1 MISVNNISVLFGGEA
16 LFENISFLI
25 NKQDRIGLAGR
36 NGAGKST
43 MLKLIVGINNPS
55 SGEIARPTDIK
66 MAYLPQDLIHKNG
79 KTVMEEAKEA
89 FFEINEMNDRMNFLT
104 KELEIRTDYESNAY
118 GKLID
123 EITDISHRLEIF
135 GGGDTDG
142 DTEKILM
149 GLGFLRSDFSRLTD
163 EFSGGWRMRIELA
176 KLLLQRPDI
185 LLLDE
190 PTNHLDIES
199 IQWLE
204 DFLQN
209 FEGAVVLIS
218 HDKIFLDNITKRTIE
233 IVNGRIYD
241 YKANYTKY
249 LELRKERKQQVESAV
264 KNQQKYIEQ
273 TQTLI
278 DKYKAKAS
286 KASFAQSLMKKLD
299 RLDIIESEDDDQAS
313 MHFRFPPP
321 ALSGK
326 IISRVEEVEKTYGEK
341 LIFKN
346 VDLVI
351 ERGDKVAFV
360 GKNGEG
366 KSTLIKI
373 INKLIPHGGNV
384 EIGHNVKIGYFAQT
398 QADEL
403 DGTLSVFETIDELAA
418 GEIRKNVRNLL
429 GAFLFSGEDV
439 DKKVRVLSGGERNRL
454 ALCKLLLEPYNL
466 LILDE
471 PTNHLDIKSK
481 EILKRALVTFTGTV
495 IIVSHDRD
503 FLQDLTNKVY
513 EFRNQQVKEVVGT
526 INEYLIQRKLDRLQ
540 ELEKGQSDN
549 KIKKE
554 KQSTSNTEEKSNRDK
569 EQRQIKSKIEKL
581 ELEIEVMEKDVNGM
595 DHFMNSSDFYA
606 EGKDNSQYVK
616 KYELLKAE
624 LRNKTSEWENLASQ
638 IIE

>member
-1 MISVNNISVLFGGEA
+1 MISVNNISVLFGGEP

-43 MLKLIVGINNPS
+43 MLKLIVGLNNPS

-79 KTVMEEAKEA
+79 KTVIEEAKEA
-89 FFEINEMNDRMNFLT
+89 FYEINEMNNRMNFLT
-104 KELEIRTDYESNAY
+104 KELEVRTDYESNAY
-118 GKLID
+118 GKIID
-123 EITDISHRLEIF
+123 EVTEISHRLEIF
-135 GGGDTDG
+135 GGGDMDG
-142 DTEKILM
+142 ETEKILL
-149 GLGFLRSDFSRLTD
+149 GLGFTREDFLKLTD
-163 EFSGGWRMRIELA
+163 DFSGGWRMRIELA
-176 KLLLQRPDI
+176 KLLLQKPDV

-233 IVNGRIYD
+233 IVAGKIYD
-241 YKANYTKY
+241 YKANYTRY
-249 LELRKERKQQVESAV
+249 LELRKERKQQIDNAV

-299 RLDIIESEDDDQAS
+299 RLDIIESEDNDQAS

-321 ALSGK
+321 ASSGK
-326 IISRVEEVEKTYGEK
+326 IISRVEDVEKKYDTK
-341 LIFKN
+341 LIFRDVN
-346 VDLVI
+346 LVI

-373 INKLIPHGGNV
+373 INKILPHTGNV
-384 EIGHNVKIGYFAQT
+384 ELGHNVKIGYFAQT

-403 DGTLSVFETIDELAA
+403 DGNMSVFETIDELAA

-439 DKKVRVLSGGERNRL
+439 DKKVKVLSGGERNRL
-454 ALCKLLLEPYNL
+454 ALCKLLLEPYNF

-481 EILKRALVTFTGTV
+481 EILKRALVNFEGTV
-495 IIVSHDRD
+495 VIVSHDRD

-513 EFRNQQVKEVVGT
+513 EFRNQQVKEVIGT
-526 INEYLIQRKLDRLQ
+526 INEYLSQRKLDRLQ
-540 ELEKGQSDN
+540 ELEKGSVVN
-549 KIKKE
+549 KVKKE
-554 KQSTSNTEEKSNRDK
+554 KTLTLDEKSARDK
-569 EQRQIKSKIEKL
+569 EQRNLKNKIEKI
-581 ELEIEVMEKDVNGM
+581 EQEIEAIEKEINGM

-606 EGKDNSQYVK
+606 EGKDNSQYIK
-616 KYELLKAE
+616 KYELTKAD
-624 LRNKTSEWENLASQ
+624 LRNKNAEWETLASQ
-638 IIE
+638 IID

>member
-1 MISVNNISVLFGGEA
+1 MISVNNISVLFGGEP

-43 MLKLIVGINNPS
+43 MLKLIVGLNNPT

-104 KELEIRTDYESNAY
+104 KELETRTDYESNAY
-118 GKLID
+118 GKIID
-123 EITDISHRLEIF
+123 EVTEISHRLEIF
-135 GGGDTDG
+135 GGGDMEG
-142 DTEKILM
+142 ETEKILL
-149 GLGFLRSDFSRLTD
+149 GLGFTRADFSRLTD
-163 EFSGGWRMRIELA
+163 DFSGGWRMRIELA
-176 KLLLQRPDI
+176 KLLLQKPDV

-204 DFLQN
+204 DFLQS

-233 IVNGRIYD
+233 IVSGKIYD
-241 YKANYTKY
+241 YKANYTRY
-249 LELRKERKQQVESAV
+249 LELRKERKQQVENAV

-299 RLDIIESEDDDQAS
+299 RLDIIEAEDDDQAS

-321 ALSGK
+321 ASSGK
-326 IISRVEEVEKTYGEK
+326 IISRVENVGKSYGEK

-346 VDLVI
+346 ADLVI

-373 INKLIPHGGNV
+373 INKLIPYDGNV

-403 DGTLSVFETIDELAA
+403 DGNLTVFETIDELAA

-429 GAFLFSGEDV
+429 GAFLFSGDDV
-439 DKKVRVLSGGERNRL
+439 DKKVKVLSGGERNRL

-466 LILDE
+466 LVLDE

-481 EILKRALVTFTGTV
+481 EILKRALVNFEGTV

-513 EFRNQQVKEVVGT
+513 EFRNQQVKEVIGT
-526 INEYLIQRKLDRLQ
+526 INEYLAQRKLDRLE
-540 ELEKGQSDN
+540 ELEKGGVTS
-549 KIKKE
+549 KTKKE
-554 KQSTSNTEEKSNRDK
+554 KTTISVDEKSQRDK
-569 EQRQIKSKIEKL
+569 EQRQLKSKIEKL
-581 ELEIEVMEKDVNGM
+581 ELDIETLEKEISGM

-606 EGKDNSQYVK
+606 EGKDNSQYIK
-616 KYELLKAE
+616 KYELTKSE
-624 LRNKTSEWENLASQ
+624 LRNKTSEWETLASQ
-638 IIE
+638 IID

>member
-1 MISVNNISVLFGGEA
+1 
-16 LFENISFLI
+16 
-25 NKQDRIGLAGR
+25 
-36 NGAGKST
+36 
-43 MLKLIVGINNPS
+43 
-55 SGEIARPTDIK
+55 
-66 MAYLPQDLIHKNG
+66 
-79 KTVMEEAKEA
+79 
-89 FFEINEMNDRMNFLT
+89 MNFLT
-104 KELEIRTDYESNAY
+104 KELEVRTDYESNAY
-118 GKLID
+118 GKIID
-123 EITDISHRLEIF
+123 EVTEISHRLEIF
-135 GGGDTDG
+135 GGGDMDG
-142 DTEKILM
+142 ETEKILL
-149 GLGFLRSDFSRLTD
+149 GLGFTREDFLRLTD
-163 EFSGGWRMRIELA
+163 DFSGGWRMRIELA
-176 KLLLQRPDI
+176 KLLLQKPDV

-233 IVNGRIYD
+233 IVSGKIYD
-241 YKANYTKY
+241 YKANYTRY
-249 LELRKERKQQVESAV
+249 LELRKERKQQIDNAV

-299 RLDIIESEDDDQAS
+299 RLDIIESEDNDQAS

-321 ALSGK
+321 ASSGK
-326 IISRVEEVEKTYGEK
+326 IISRVEDVEKKYDAK
-341 LIFKN
+341 LIFRDVN
-346 VDLVI
+346 LVI

-373 INKLIPHGGNV
+373 INKILPHTGNV
-384 EIGHNVKIGYFAQT
+384 ELGHNVKIGYFAQT

-403 DGTLSVFETIDELAA
+403 DGNLTVFETIDELAA

-439 DKKVRVLSGGERNRL
+439 DKKVKVLSGGERNRL
-454 ALCKLLLEPYNL
+454 ALCKLLLEPYNF

-481 EILKRALVTFTGTV
+481 EILKRALVNFEGTV
-495 IIVSHDRD
+495 VIVSHDRD

-513 EFRNQQVKEVVGT
+513 EFRNQQVKEVIGT
-526 INEYLIQRKLDRLQ
+526 INEYLSQRKLDRLQ
-540 ELEKGQSDN
+540 ELEKGSIVN
-549 KIKKE
+549 KVKKE
-554 KQSTSNTEEKSNRDK
+554 KTLSVDEKSTRDK
-569 EQRQIKSKIEKL
+569 EQRTLKTKIEKI
-581 ELEIEVMEKDVNGM
+581 EQEIEAIEKEINGM

-606 EGKDNSQYVK
+606 EGKDNSQYIK
-616 KYELLKAE
+616 KYELTKAD
-624 LRNKTSEWENLASQ
+624 LRNKNTEWEALASQ
-638 IIE
+638 IID

>member
-1 MISVNNISVLFGGEA
+1 MISVNNISVLFGGEP

-43 MLKLIVGINNPS
+43 MLKLIVGLNNPT

-79 KTVMEEAKEA
+79 KTVIEEAKEA

-104 KELEIRTDYESNAY
+104 KELEVRTDYESNAY
-118 GKLID
+118 GKIID
-123 EITDISHRLEIF
+123 EVTEISHRLEIF
-135 GGGDTDG
+135 GGGDMDG
-142 DTEKILM
+142 ETEKILL
-149 GLGFLRSDFSRLTD
+149 GLGFTREDFLRLTD
-163 EFSGGWRMRIELA
+163 DFSGGWRMRIELA
-176 KLLLQRPDI
+176 KLLLQKPDV

-233 IVNGRIYD
+233 IVSGKIYD
-241 YKANYTKY
+241 YKANYTRY
-249 LELRKERKQQVESAV
+249 LELRKERKQQIDNAV

-299 RLDIIESEDDDQAS
+299 RLDIIESEDNDQAS

-321 ALSGK
+321 ASSGK
-326 IISRVEEVEKTYGEK
+326 IISRVEDVEKKYDAK
-341 LIFKN
+341 LIFSDVN
-346 VDLVI
+346 LVI

-373 INKLIPHGGNV
+373 INKILPHTGNV
-384 EIGHNVKIGYFAQT
+384 ELGHNVKIGYFAQT

-403 DGTLSVFETIDELAA
+403 DGNMTVFETIDELAA

-439 DKKVRVLSGGERNRL
+439 DKKVKVLSGGERNRL
-454 ALCKLLLEPYNL
+454 ALCKLLLEPYNF

-481 EILKRALVTFTGTV
+481 EILKRALVNFEGTV
-495 IIVSHDRD
+495 VIVSHDRD

-513 EFRNQQVKEVVGT
+513 EFRNQQVKEVIGT
-526 INEYLIQRKLDRLQ
+526 INEYLSQRKLDRLQ
-540 ELEKGQSDN
+540 ELEKGSVVN
-549 KIKKE
+549 KVKKE
-554 KQSTSNTEEKSNRDK
+554 KTLSVDEKSARDK
-569 EQRQIKSKIEKL
+569 EQRTLKTKIEKI
-581 ELEIEVMEKDVNGM
+581 EQEIEVIEKEINSM

-606 EGKDNSQYVK
+606 EGKDNSQYIK
-616 KYELLKAE
+616 KYELTKAD
-624 LRNKTSEWENLASQ
+624 LRNKNAEWETLATQ
-638 IIE
+638 IID

>member
-1 MISVNNISVLFGGEA
+1 MISVNNISVLFGGEP

-43 MLKLIVGINNPS
+43 MLKLIVGLNNPT

-79 KTVMEEAKEA
+79 KTVIEEAKEA
-89 FFEINEMNDRMNFLT
+89 FYEINEMNDRMNFLT
-104 KELEIRTDYESNAY
+104 KELEVRTDYESNAY
-118 GKLID
+118 GKIID
-123 EITDISHRLEIF
+123 EVTEISHRLEIF
-135 GGGDTDG
+135 GGGDMDG
-142 DTEKILM
+142 ETEKILL
-149 GLGFLRSDFSRLTD
+149 GLGFTREDFLRLTD
-163 EFSGGWRMRIELA
+163 DFSGGWRMRIELA
-176 KLLLQRPDI
+176 KLLLQKPDV

-233 IVNGRIYD
+233 IVSGKIYD
-241 YKANYTKY
+241 YKANYTRY
-249 LELRKERKQQVESAV
+249 LELRKERKQQIDNAV

-299 RLDIIESEDDDQAS
+299 RLDIIESEDNDQAS

-321 ALSGK
+321 ASSGK
-326 IISRVEEVEKTYGEK
+326 IISRVEDVEKKYDAK
-341 LIFKN
+341 LIFRDVN
-346 VDLVI
+346 LVI

-373 INKLIPHGGNV
+373 INKILPHTGNV
-384 EIGHNVKIGYFAQT
+384 ELGHNVKIGYFAQT

-403 DGTLSVFETIDELAA
+403 DGNLTVFETIDELAA

-439 DKKVRVLSGGERNRL
+439 DKKVKVLSGGERNRL
-454 ALCKLLLEPYNL
+454 ALCKLLLEPYNF

-481 EILKRALVTFTGTV
+481 EILKRALVNFEGTV
-495 IIVSHDRD
+495 VIVSHDRD

-513 EFRNQQVKEVVGT
+513 EFRNQQVKEVIGT
-526 INEYLIQRKLDRLQ
+526 INEYLSQRKLDRLQ
-540 ELEKGQSDN
+540 ELEKGSVVN
-549 KIKKE
+549 KVKKE
-554 KQSTSNTEEKSNRDK
+554 KTLSVDEKSARDK
-569 EQRQIKSKIEKL
+569 EQRTLKTKIEKI
-581 ELEIEVMEKDVNGM
+581 EQEIEAIEKEINGM

-606 EGKDNSQYVK
+606 EGKDNSLYIK
-616 KYELLKAE
+616 KYELTKAD
-624 LRNKTSEWENLASQ
+624 LRNKNTEWETLASQ
-638 IIE
+638 IID

>member
-1 MISVNNISVLFGGEA
+1 MISVNNISVLFGGEP

-43 MLKLIVGINNPS
+43 MLKLIVGLNNPT

-104 KELEIRTDYESNAY
+104 KELETRTDYESNAY
-118 GKLID
+118 GKIID
-123 EITDISHRLEIF
+123 EVTEISHRLEIF
-135 GGGDTDG
+135 GGGDMEG
-142 DTEKILM
+142 ETEKILL
-149 GLGFLRSDFSRLTD
+149 GLGFTRADFSRLTD
-163 EFSGGWRMRIELA
+163 DFSGGWRMRIELA
-176 KLLLQRPDI
+176 KLLLQKPDV

-204 DFLQN
+204 DFLQS

-233 IVNGRIYD
+233 IVSGKIYD
-241 YKANYTKY
+241 YKANYTRY
-249 LELRKERKQQVESAV
+249 LELRKERKQQVENAV

-299 RLDIIESEDDDQAS
+299 RLDIIEAEDDDQAS

-321 ALSGK
+321 ASSGK
-326 IISRVEEVEKTYGEK
+326 IISRVENVGKSYGEK

-346 VDLVI
+346 ADLVI

-373 INKLIPHGGNV
+373 INKLIPYDGNV

-403 DGTLSVFETIDELAA
+403 DGSLTVFETIDELAA

-429 GAFLFSGEDV
+429 GAFLFSGDDV
-439 DKKVRVLSGGERNRL
+439 DKKVKVLSGGERNRL

-466 LILDE
+466 LVLDE

-481 EILKRALVTFTGTV
+481 EILKRALVNFEGTV

-513 EFRNQQVKEVVGT
+513 EFRNQQVKEVIGT
-526 INEYLIQRKLDRLQ
+526 INEYLAQRKLDRLE
-540 ELEKGQSDN
+540 ELEKGGVTS
-549 KIKKE
+549 KVKKE
-554 KQSTSNTEEKSNRDK
+554 KTTISIDEKSQRDK
-569 EQRQIKSKIEKL
+569 EQRQLKSKIEKL
-581 ELEIEVMEKDVNGM
+581 ELDIETLEKEISGM

-606 EGKDNSQYVK
+606 EGKDNSQYIK
-616 KYELLKAE
+616 KYELTKSE
-624 LRNKTSEWENLASQ
+624 LRNKTSEWETLASQ
-638 IIE
+638 IID

>member
-1 MISVNNISVLFGGEA
+1 MISVNNISVLFGGEP

-43 MLKLIVGINNPS
+43 MLKLIVGLNNPT

-79 KTVMEEAKEA
+79 KTVIEEAKEA
-89 FFEINEMNDRMNFLT
+89 FYEINEMNDRMNFLT
-104 KELEIRTDYESNAY
+104 KELEVRTDYESNAY
-118 GKLID
+118 GKIID
-123 EITDISHRLEIF
+123 EVTEISHRLEIF
-135 GGGDTDG
+135 GGGDMDG
-142 DTEKILM
+142 ETEKILL
-149 GLGFLRSDFSRLTD
+149 GLGFTREDFLRLTD
-163 EFSGGWRMRIELA
+163 DFSGGWRMRIELA
-176 KLLLQRPDI
+176 KLLLQKPDV

-233 IVNGRIYD
+233 IVSGKIYD
-241 YKANYTKY
+241 YKANYTRY
-249 LELRKERKQQVESAV
+249 LELRKERKQQIDNAV

-299 RLDIIESEDDDQAS
+299 RLDIIESEDNDQAS

-321 ALSGK
+321 ASSGK
-326 IISRVEEVEKTYGEK
+326 IISRVENVEKKYDAK
-341 LIFKN
+341 LIFSDVN
-346 VDLVI
+346 LVI

-373 INKLIPHGGNV
+373 INKILPHTGNV
-384 EIGHNVKIGYFAQT
+384 ELGHNVKIGYFAQT

-403 DGTLSVFETIDELAA
+403 DGNMTVFETIDELAA

-439 DKKVRVLSGGERNRL
+439 DKKVKVLSGGERNRL
-454 ALCKLLLEPYNL
+454 ALCKLLLEPYNF

-481 EILKRALVTFTGTV
+481 EILKRALVNFEGTV
-495 IIVSHDRD
+495 VIVSHDRD

-513 EFRNQQVKEVVGT
+513 EFRNQQVKEVIGT
-526 INEYLIQRKLDRLQ
+526 INEYLSQRKLDRLQ
-540 ELEKGQSDN
+540 ELEKGSIVN
-549 KIKKE
+549 KVKKE
-554 KQSTSNTEEKSNRDK
+554 KTLSVDEKSARDK
-569 EQRQIKSKIEKL
+569 EQRTLKTKIEKI
-581 ELEIEVMEKDVNGM
+581 EQEIEVIEKEINGM

-606 EGKDNSQYVK
+606 EGKDNSQYIK
-616 KYELLKAE
+616 KYELTKAD
-624 LRNKTSEWENLASQ
+624 LRNKNAEWETLATQ
-638 IIE
+638 IID

>member
-1 MISVNNISVLFGGEA
+1 MISINNISVLFGGEA

-43 MLKLIVGINNPS
+43 MLKLIVGINSPTN
-55 SGEIARPTDIK
+55 GEIARPSDIK

-89 FFEINEMNDRMNFLT
+89 FFEINEMNSRMNFLT
-104 KELEIRTDYESNAY
+104 KELETRTDYESNAY
-118 GKLID
+118 GKIID
-123 EITDISHRLEIF
+123 EITEISHRLEIF
-135 GGGDTDG
+135 GEGDKDG
-142 DTEKILM
+142 ETEKILM
-149 GLGFLRSDFSRLTD
+149 GLGFLRSDFNRLTD

-176 KLLLQRPDI
+176 KLLLQKPDI

-204 DFLQN
+204 DFLQS

-249 LELRKERKQQVESAV
+249 LELRKERKQQVENAV

-326 IISRVEEVEKTYGEK
+326 IISRVENVAKSYDQK
-341 LIFKN
+341 LIFRD

-373 INKLIPHGGNV
+373 INKLIPYEGNV

-403 DGTLSVFETIDELAA
+403 DGSLSVFETIDELAV
-418 GEIRKNVRNLL
+418 GDIRKNVRNLL

-466 LILDE
+466 LVLDE

-481 EILKRALVTFTGTV
+481 EILKTALVNFTGTV

-513 EFRNQQVKEVVGT
+513 EFRNQQVKEVIGT
-526 INEYLIQRKLDRLQ
+526 INEYLEQRKIDRLE
-540 ELEKGQSDN
+540 ELEKGNAVQ
-549 KIKKE
+549 KTKKE
-554 KQSTSNTEEKSNRDK
+554 KPASVDERANKDK
-569 EQRQIKSKIEKL
+569 EQRQLKNKIEKL
-581 ELEIEVMEKDVNGM
+581 ESDIETLEKEIHGM

-606 EGKDNSQYVK
+606 EGKDNSAYLK
-616 KYELLKAE
+616 KYEMIKAE
-624 LRNKTSEWENLASQ
+624 LRDKNNEWEILAAQ
-638 IIE
+638 ITE